1 MITGV
6 PALAALAM
14 GGMLT
19 QLFNP
24 LALGAGVIGGLA
36 AVFRHYAAPF
46 AKSKN
51 KIIDRY
57 TAADEIRLLDET
69 VPDQAAALAVFHETE
84 GLFDDP
90 SRRLTPY
97 LASPGLTLALV
108 AGCTLDDLAI
118 RALVDDNPED
128 QMEKLMDGVNRAREY
143 FFATAENA
151 LLTTPQALSRFADKP
166 EQLRFIYAHERA
178 HRETGDPE
186 SISRKVLILGLAGF
200 QPLLYATAALMALNG
215 IWMSSAPTVPVPGF
229 LMPFNGNGYVL
240 GPLAALLGTAA
251 AAPLVGLAITY
262 ADRKTEYRA
271 DRNGLYKT
279 GDLDAAVGFMD
290 GISAIESMSESPP
303 TASGRLKA
311 LWDEHPSWA
320 QRIARMRGIW
330 PEIQQ
335 ARRLAG
341 IQAPERPAPRAP

>member
-1 MITGV
+1 M
-6 PALAALAM
+6 
-14 GGMLT
+14 T

-128 QMEKLMDGVNRAREY
+128 QMEKLRSQMEKEFVAV
-143 FFATAENA
+143 
-151 LLTTPQALSRFADKP
+151 LTTAQKKMLA
-166 EQLRFIYAHERA
+166 
-178 HRETGDPE
+178 
-186 SISRKVLILGLAGF
+186 SRKAEKKE
-200 QPLLYATAALMALNG
+200 AAEKKR
-215 IWMSSAPTVPVPGF
+215 
-229 LMPFNGNGYVL
+229 
-240 GPLAALLGTAA
+240 AA
-251 AAPLVGLAITY
+251 
-262 ADRKTEYRA
+262 
-271 DRNGLYKT
+271 
-279 GDLDAAVGFMD
+279 
-290 GISAIESMSESPP
+290 
-303 TASGRLKA
+303 
-311 LWDEHPSWA
+311 
-320 QRIARMRGIW
+320 
-330 PEIQQ
+330 
-335 ARRLAG
+335 
-341 IQAPERPAPRAP
+341 